1 MGNIKS
7 DNKLGYKSMMNFKIY
22 SILFL
27 LFLYGIPNEGL
38 QAARVFEPDKAISYS
53 KLIVYEEFELIE
65 GVEVGDINF
74 WEELITGSYSRRRV
88 IQLKDGST
96 HGRAEIAFFEPSA
109 KYNITVTYVEAKK
122 PGAELSILI
131 NGKKI
136 GAVKYGDSHSF
147 RERTFENVN
156 VQEWSKILLEF
167 TGTKENRCRV
177 EKIVFTPAG
186 AFEGQSVKLEKP
198 VTLKVFE
205 SNDEVQK
212 GRKIFHDYVVLKLE
226 EADRQRSLEI
236 AGIGN
241 SLEEEPVGARWQD
254 RGIEKWKARQDEI
267 RKNLSSYFG
276 EFPEK
281 TPLNPVITG
290 KLEYEKYTIE
300 KVIFESQPGFFVTA
314 NLYVPKGRQFP
325 VPGVV
330 FPLGHSDAGKSRD
343 AYHMSGLGMV
353 LKGYVVL
360 VFDPIGQGER
370 SEYIDE
376 KNNWLVHLGVDQHW
390 YVGRPAFLANWTLSG
405 LRTWDGIRAVD
416 YLVSRPEVDKNK
428 LAAVGCSGGGQMAL
442 LITAVDERIKVCA
455 ASHPGG
461 PMENTY
467 LTGKNLTDKEIYS
480 LIPPRPL
487 RIIVGNE
494 SGEEPRHR
502 EYLEDMQIFYE
513 GFRVGRNS
521 AELDMV
527 PGPHSM
533 NRSNRES
540 AYEWLNKWF
549 DKEIEGKAEDINLR
563 VEKEEDLW
571 CTESGNVL
579 VSLGSETGQTLNS
592 KRAVEI
598 YKPEKD
604 TVKLKENIA
613 RRIGLELQ
621 LNEEAPSARTY
632 ELLKI
637 EGMTVEKLTYESE
650 TGIVIPS
657 LLIKPEKLKQG
668 SPLYIYV
675 SENGKPT
682 GYQSQNIPF
691 LLAKEGYIVFAVDV
705 RGTGETSP
713 VPSFASNRFT
723 GFTPMLRIND
733 DLAIES
739 AGFGKTTLGMRTQD
753 IMKGID
759 FIKTRED
766 LQNRRIVVIGQ
777 GLGGL
782 WAVTAAAF
790 DERINGVVTIGTL
803 PSYKPLIEN
812 MYYNNTWGYFWLPG
826 ALKDF
831 DIPDVTKLSSSG
843 TQLWIDPINQLGET
857 DAEGARKYLNQRN
870 LSIIKSTGELLTG
883 TVKSITSHFK

>member
-1 MGNIKS
+1 MIS
-7 DNKLGYKSMMNFKIY
+7 LKIY

-27 LFLYGIPNEGL
+27 LFFSGFQKEGL
-38 QAARVFEPDKAISYS
+38 QAAGVSEPEKSALNN
-53 KLIVYEEFELIE
+53 KPIVYEEFELIE
-65 GVEVGDINF
+65 GLEVGDINF

-88 IQLKDGST
+88 IQLKEGST
-96 HGRAEIAFFEPSA
+96 KGRAEIAFFEPSA

-122 PGAELSILI
+122 PGAELFILV
-131 NGKKI
+131 NGNKA
-136 GAVKYGDSHSF
+136 GVVKYGDSHSF
-147 RERTFENVN
+147 REITFENVN
-156 VQEWSKILLEF
+156 VQKWSKILLEF
-167 TGTKENRCRV
+167 SGTNEDRCRV
-177 EKIVFTPAG
+177 EKIVFSPAG
-186 AFEGQSVKLEKP
+186 VFEGQQERLEKP

-205 SNDEVQK
+205 SYDEVQR
-212 GRKIFHDYVVLKLE
+212 GRRIFHDYVRHKSE
-226 EADRQRSLEI
+226 EVDRQRNLEI
-236 AGIGN
+236 DGIKN
-241 SLEEEPVGARWQD
+241 FRDDEAIGASWQD
-254 RGIEKWKARQDEI
+254 SGIEKWKARQDEI
-267 RKNLSSYFG
+267 RKRLSSYFG
-276 EFPEK
+276 EFPER

-314 NLYVPKGRQFP
+314 NLYVPKGRPFP
-325 VPGVV
+325 LPGVV

-467 LTGKNLTDKEIYS
+467 LTGKSLTDKEIYS

-513 GFRVGRNS
+513 GLRVGRNS

-549 DKEIEGKAEDINLR
+549 DKEIEGKAENVNLR

-571 CTESGNVL
+571 CTESGNAL
-579 VSLGSETGQTLNS
+579 VSLGSETGQTLNA

-604 TVKLKENIA
+604 PVKLKEKIA
-613 RRIGLELQ
+613 RRIGFELQ
-621 LNEEAPSARTY
+621 LKEEALPARTY
-632 ELLKI
+632 ELLSV
-637 EGMTVEKLTYESE
+637 EGITVEKLTYESE
-650 TGIVIPS
+650 PGIIIPS
-657 LLIKPEKLKQG
+657 LLIKPEKVKQG
-668 SPLYIYV
+668 SPVFVYV

-682 GYQSQNIPF
+682 GYQSQTIPF
-691 LLAKEGYIVFAVDV
+691 LLAKEGYLVFAIDV

-723 GFTPMLRIND
+723 GFTPMLRMND

-739 AGFGKTTLGMRTQD
+739 AAFGMTTLGMRTLD
-753 IMKGID
+753 ILKGVDFMKS
-759 FIKTRED
+759 REN
-766 LQNRRIVVIGQ
+766 LQNREIVVIGQ

-790 DERINGVVTIGTL
+790 DERINGIVTIGTL
-803 PSYKPLIEN
+803 PSYFPLIDN

-831 DIPDVTKLSSSG
+831 DIPDVTRLSSSG
-843 TQLWIDPINQLGET
+843 KHLWIDPINQLGET
-857 DAEGARKYLNQRN
+857 DVAVAKKYLNQQN
-870 LSIIKSTGELLTG
+870 LTIVKSTGELLTG
-883 TVKSITSHFK
+883 TVKSITSHYR

>member
-1 MGNIKS
+1 MANTKS
-7 DNKLGYKSMMNFKIY
+7 VIRMKKYKYCSL
-22 SILFL
+22 LFL
-27 LFLYGIPNEGL
+27 LILHGAQLNGL
-38 QAARVFEPDKAISYS
+38 QAARLSEPGKAAFPGEPVI
-53 KLIVYEEFELIE
+53 YEEFELIE

-88 IQLKDGST
+88 IQLNEGST
-96 HGRAEIAFFEPSA
+96 RGRAEIVFFEPSA
-109 KYNITVTYVEAKK
+109 KYDITVTYVEAKN
-122 PGAELSILI
+122 PGAELGIII

-136 GAVKYGDSHSF
+136 GAVKYGNSHSF
-147 RERTFENVN
+147 MDTTFESVN
-156 VQEWSKILLEF
+156 IQKWSRIHLEF
-167 TGTKENRCRV
+167 SGTKEDRCRV
-177 EKIVFTPAG
+177 EKVVLTTAG
-186 AFEGQSVKLEKP
+186 DYEGQLARLEKP
-198 VTLKVFE
+198 NTLKIFE
-205 SNDEVQK
+205 SNDEV
-212 GRKIFHDYVVLKLE
+212 RKARRIFHDFVKQKVND
-226 EADRQRSLEI
+226 ADKQRSLEI
-236 AGIGN
+236 ANIRN
-241 SLEEEPVGARWQD
+241 SGKEEDLGARWQD
-254 RGIEKWKARQDEI
+254 NGIEKWKARQDDI
-267 RKNLSSYFG
+267 RKNLSAYFG
-276 EFPEK
+276 QFPDR
-281 TPLNPVITG
+281 TPLNPKITG

-376 KNNWLVHLGVDQHW
+376 KNDWLVHLGVDQHW

-467 LTGKNLTDKEIYS
+467 LTGKTLTDKEIYS

-513 GFRVGRNS
+513 GFRVGKNS

-549 DKEIEGKAEDINLR
+549 DKEIEGKAEDINLK

-571 CTESGNVL
+571 CTESGNTL
-579 VSLGSETGQTLNS
+579 VSLGSETGQTLNA
-592 KRAVEI
+592 KRAAEI
-598 YKPEKD
+598 YNPEKD
-604 TVKLKENIA
+604 PVKLKENIA
-613 RRIGLELQ
+613 RRIGLGMQVSKEV
-621 LNEEAPSARTY
+621 PRVKTY
-632 ELLKI
+632 DTMNI
-637 EGMTVEKLTYESE
+637 EGLTVEKLTYESE
-650 TGIVIPS
+650 PGIIIPS
-657 LLIKPEKLKQG
+657 ILIKPDKIRQG
-668 SPLYIYV
+668 SPVYVYI

-682 GYQSQNIPF
+682 SYQSENVPF
-691 LLAKEGYIVFAVDV
+691 LLAKEGYVVFAIDV

-713 VPSFASNRFT
+713 APSFASNRFT

-739 AGFGKTTLGMRTQD
+739 AEFGKTTLGMRTCD
-753 IMKGID
+753 VMKGID
-759 FIKTRED
+759 FIKSRED
-766 LQNRRIVVIGQ
+766 LSTRDNIVIGQ

-790 DERINGVVTIGTL
+790 DERINGIVTIGTL
-803 PSYKPLIEN
+803 PSYLPLIEN
-812 MYYNNTWGYFWLPG
+812 MYYNNVWGYFWLPG

-831 DIPDVTKLSSSG
+831 DIPDLTKLTSSRKH
-843 TQLWIDPINQLGET
+843 LWINPINQLGET
-857 DAEGARKYLNQRN
+857 DVAGAKKYLVQQN
-870 LSIIKSTGELLTG
+870 LSIVKSGDEQSG
-883 TVKSITSHFK
+883 STVKTIISTFK